1 MFVFFLFCGGF
12 GIAMMLEWLGLGL
25 VGVCFVFVVG
35 LLILV
40 VCWLVGLLFVMLGV
54 CCLIVLWGLGCL
66 LIVMFGCWVLVVLLD
81 DGLYDIYVCLVVI
94 TRC

>member
-1 MFVFFLFCGGF
+1 MFFLFCGGF
-12 GIAMMLEWLGLGL
+12 GIAMVLGWLGLGL
-25 VGVCFVFVVG
+25 VDVCFVFVVG

-40 VCWLVGLLFVMLGV
+40 VCWLGFVICYVGGLLFGCVV
-54 CCLIVLWGLGCL
+54 GLGCL
-66 LIVMFGCWVLVVLLD
+66 LVIMFGCWVLVVLLD